1 MNEGLLGREPDEDTR
16 VRQGRAIPIPLAN
29 LLAAYQASAERRA
42 ALLPQRQGP
51 SLTLPSPDVLP
62 GEPEP
67 YLLRSLRGAPQMVRP
82 SVNQRLM
89 DEAMLVLDFAGGMRS
104 VRGAQG
110 AHALD
115 PSVRYS
121 TGDAP
126 VPPPAIGTP
135 PNPATTSAAAA
146 PAPAPPRATVD
157 PEGRHLTAPRI
168 FGRDANGQVLAH
180 SPGDVGSLLDAPAGG
195 VVTPEATM
203 ALLGLAVGPATR
215 TSAPRPT
222 VLRSGPIAASEGA
235 AGSAPTSA
243 AANARGVPG
252 AAPIL
257 PRSAP
262 GGAEAARRQG
272 IGHDNPPPGPMPGE
286 EVALR
291 DRTPQE
297 APTTTAGSPAA
308 APLSTAPPVQAMP
321 PEHPSGAMPEAP
333 RLHDAAPAPPP
344 AGTASPNEPVGAR
357 PEDDL
362 TPPRLTGPYREEAE
376 RLGEEI
382 LRARSRQS
390 GLPESQQLQP
400 RPQDSVL
407 DDPVPGLRLPGVE
420 QRAAHDLRAEL
431 SPEQRLLAGGQ
442 LPANPFSVVA
452 ENAGAI
458 ADRILADM
466 DPVVLRVL
474 RGEWVGPLS
483 DRQRELVMAAQFSNM
498 RPLYDRLVTSLGF
511 TPQEALDRTLQEAR
525 RLAATSLRSDTVT
538 NLRSGALLG
547 QQQVLLPPGASLT
560 DAVRSATGPGSGFH
574 IIYGQHPQ
582 LFEAM
587 LRGDASL
594 ARAPKIGSFARSLSG
609 DFSAVPVDVHNFR
622 AQNMIFNDLYPGRL
636 PREAFRTRAGYER
649 YLAVHRP
656 GANGSPPLG
665 MDDQDL
671 RQLMVTAPPVRHV
684 DGQALRD
691 TYLIYNDGT
700 SEFARRAGITP
711 TEAQGLMWVHYG
723 GRTGLASPART
734 ATQILDGRI
743 SVTAQDRGLPPL
755 EVLSL
760 YARNRIPLLG
770 VAGTAGMGPLQGLL
784 GPQEQAR
791 E

>member
-1 MNEGLLGREPDEDTR
+1 MSSARPSAYPLSDEEYAARLLGQVPAVGGPTMPSWEEQLQAIGQSYPVHPGLLAQAARIRATR
-16 VRQGRAIPIPLAN
+16 QPAPWQGTRTIAEFLVPQNAGDIALEAATAIPMPLPARVALATAGLLLGNPSEAQGGPIDRIVGRAAN
-29 LLAAYQASAERRA
+29 AVA
-42 ALLPQRQGP
+42 
-51 SLTLPSPDVLP
+51 
-62 GEPEP
+62 
-67 YLLRSLRGAPQMVRP
+67 RGA
-82 SVNQRLM
+82 
-89 DEAMLVLDFAGGMRS
+89 
-104 VRGAQG
+104 
-110 AHALD
+110 
-115 PSVRYS
+115 
-121 TGDAP
+121 
-126 VPPPAIGTP
+126 
-135 PNPATTSAAAA
+135 
-146 PAPAPPRATVD
+146 
-157 PEGRHLTAPRI
+157 
-168 FGRDANGQVLAH
+168 
-180 SPGDVGSLLDAPAGG
+180 
-195 VVTPEATM
+195 
-203 ALLGLAVGPATR
+203 
-215 TSAPRPT
+215 
-222 VLRSGPIAASEGA
+222 EGA
-235 AGSAPTSA
+235 AAGVARATREGWGGRTGAPAHA
-243 AANARGVPG
+243 AEE
-252 AAPIL
+252 
-257 PRSAP
+257 
-262 GGAEAARRQG
+262 GAEAAQRPG
-272 IGHDNPPPGPMPGE
+272 VGYDHPPAVPMPGQ
-286 EVALR
+286 EVALPGR
-291 DRTPQE
+291 APQE
-297 APTTTAGSPAA
+297 APTATAASPAA
-308 APLSTAPPVQAMP
+308 APQSVTPPPQALP
-321 PEHPSGAMPEAP
+321 PEHPRGAMPEAP
-333 RLHDAAPAPPP
+333 RARDTTTEPPP

-362 TPPRLTGPYREEAE
+362 TPPRLTGLDRQEAE

-390 GLPESQQLQP
+390 GLPESQRLQP

-420 QRAAHDLRAEL
+420 QRAAHDLRAAL
-431 SPEQRLLAGGQ
+431 SLDQRLLAGGQ

-452 ENAGAI
+452 ENAGPI

-474 RGEWVGPLS
+474 RGGSMLDLS
-483 DRQRELVMAAQFSNM
+483 PEQLRLVMAAQFSNL
-498 RPLYDRLVTSLGF
+498 RPFYDRLIGLGF
-511 TPQEALDRTLQEAR
+511 TPQAALDRTQQEAR
-525 RLAATSLRSDTVT
+525 RLAATSPRSDTVT

-547 QQQVLLPPGASLT
+547 HQQVLLPPGASLAG
-560 DAVRSATGPGSGFH
+560 AVRSATGPGSGFH
-574 IIYGQHPQ
+574 ILYGQHPQ

-594 ARAPKIGSFARSLSG
+594 ARAPKTGSYARSLSG

-622 AQNMIFNDLYPGRL
+622 AQNMIFNDLHPGQL

-649 YLAVHRP
+649 YLAAHRP
-656 GANGSPPLG
+656 GPNGSPPLG

-734 ATQILDGRI
+734 ATQILDDRI
-743 SVTAQDRGLPPL
+743 SVTAQDRGLSPL

-770 VAGTAGMGPLQGLL
+770 VAGIAGMGPLQGLL